1 MTNVPYSGA
10 YSRRRFS
17 NYSADSKPSAGDP
30 GGFTLSVRSGDPSMG
45 EVAVEKLIDPSPLSS
60 ESSSLQTASDRK
72 GYSSGAKFRAR
83 ATAYKGYRFVRWD
96 TNIDGVG
103 NTTQNPVSFGL
114 TKDTWLVARFEK
126 AGDDAQKVF
135 TANIRWD
142 GKMGRVNGNG
152 LVLDDKSRAGSGT
165 ISATNGNSVTLTAT
179 PLDGY
184 RFVAWH
190 GAPVDGK
197 TSKEITFQMN
207 GNYTIRAEFA
217 AVDPGTGSGSGN
229 VVGGGGG
236 GSSSGNG
243 DVEATVVSKPKESG
257 IMAFLKKW
265 WWAVLIAA
273 FVIYK
278 DKEGG
283 LK

>member
-1 MTNVPYSGA
+1 MTNFPYSGA

-17 NYSADSKPSAGDP
+17 NYSAAYKQLVGDP
-30 GGFTLSVRSGDPSMG
+30 GNYTLSVTSGNPSMG
-45 EVAVEKLIDPSPLSS
+45 EVKVDKLTDPSPLSS
-60 ESSSLQTASDRK
+60 ESASLEAASGRK
-72 GYSSGAKFRAR
+72 GSGDRFRAR

-96 TNIDGVG
+96 TNIEGVG

-114 TKDTWLVARFEK
+114 AKDTWLVARFEK
-126 AGDDAQKVF
+126 AGDEAQKVF

-165 ISATNGNSVTLTAT
+165 ISATNGSSVTLTAT

-207 GNYTIRAEFA
+207 GSYAIRAEFA
-217 AVDPGTGSGSGN
+217 TVDPGTGSGSGN

-236 GSSSGNG
+236 GGVANTGSPEVTS
-243 DVEATVVSKPKESG
+243 VSKPKESG
-257 IMAFLKKW
+257 VMAFLKKW